1 MIEQG
6 SRTESE
12 PRTSPAF
19 AVATTRASTT
29 VTRTRTYY
37 RVEVANPGHAPVTAL
52 VGADV
57 SGRTV
62 DFDGLVWCKGDVLFE
77 WIGSFSFD
85 ATSIQ
90 RHFEAA
96 LTQRLRAHLARAS

>member
-1 MIEQG
+1 
-6 SRTESE
+6 
-12 PRTSPAF
+12 
-19 AVATTRASTT
+19 
-29 VTRTRTYY
+29 
-37 RVEVANPGHAPVTAL
+37 VTAL

-96 LTQRLRAHLARAS
+96 LTQRLRAHLARASQARTTGKDVS